1 MSADRSMGRDN
12 PMAVIHNRER
22 RLRLVFWETT
32 AGCNLECQ
40 HCRRLDVAREMMRSD
55 LSTAE
60 ALSLVDAI
68 AGMARPILVLS
79 GGEPLLRPD
88 IYAIASHAVSRGL
101 TVSLATNGT
110 LIDGA
115 VARRIRAT
123 GILRCAVSLD
133 GATAATHDVFRRQ
146 LGAFHRA
153 LEGIAAL
160 RGAGCEV
167 QINTTIAQHNEHELR
182 GIYDLAVGI
191 GAVALHCFMLVPVGC
206 GLAIAE
212 DQMLSP
218 ARYEEVLN
226 DIYGLA
232 REGRLHVKATCA
244 PHYYRVIRQRA
255 KREGRPLHLATDGM
269 AAMTKGC
276 LAGTAVCFISHKG
289 EVFPCGYLP
298 VEAGHIRRERFA
310 DIWERSP
317 VFARLR
323 DPDLLGGKCGPC
335 EFKMV
340 CAGCRA
346 RAYAATGDFLAEEP
360 FCAYQPRRGGRPRP
374 RDAWGVGAS
383 GNAGG
388 AGGGG

>member
-1 MSADRSMGRDN
+1 MPPEHPAGPGS
-12 PMAVIHNRER
+12 PMAVIHNREHQ
-22 RLRLVFWETT
+22 LRLVFWETT
-32 AGCNLECQ
+32 AGCNLECK
-40 HCRRLDVAREMMRSD
+40 HCRRLEVARELMRSD

-68 AGMARPILVLS
+68 AVLGRPILVLS

-88 IYAIASHAVSRGL
+88 IYDIARHGVRRGL
-101 TVSLATNGT
+101 PVSLATNGT
-110 LIDGA
+110 LIDHA
-115 VARRIRAT
+115 VARQIRAA
-123 GILRCAVSLD
+123 GIVRCAVSLD

-146 LGAFHRA
+146 LGAFHQA
-153 LEGIAAL
+153 LEGIGAL
-160 RGAGCEV
+160 RAAGCDV

-182 GIYDLAVGI
+182 GIYDLAVGV

-226 DIYGLA
+226 DIYDLA

-255 KREGRPLHLATDGM
+255 KRDGRELHLATDGM

-276 LAGTAVCFISHKG
+276 LAGSAVCFISHKG

-298 VEAGHIRRERFA
+298 VEAGHVRRERFA

-323 DPDLLGGKCGPC
+323 DADLLGGKCGPC
-335 EFKMV
+335 EFKTV

-360 FCAYQPRRGGRPRP
+360 FCAYQPRRQEGHPPGARGMDGRT
-374 RDAWGVGAS
+374 S
-383 GNAGG
+383 G
-388 AGGGG
+388 

>member
-1 MSADRSMGRDN
+1 
-12 PMAVIHNRER
+12 MAVIHNREH

-32 AGCNLECQ
+32 AGCNLECK
-40 HCRRLDVAREMMRSD
+40 HCRRLDVAREMMRDD
-55 LSTAE
+55 LSTGE
-60 ALSLVDAI
+60 ALALVDAI
-68 AGMARPILVLS
+68 AGLGGPILVLS

-88 IYAIASHAVSRGL
+88 IYAIARHAAGRGL

-110 LIDGA
+110 LVDRE
-115 VARRIRAT
+115 VARQIRAT

-160 RGAGCEV
+160 RAAGCEI
-167 QINTTIAQHNEHELR
+167 QINTTVARHNEHELR
-182 GIYDLAVGI
+182 AIYDLAVGI
-191 GAVALHCFMLVPVGC
+191 GAVALHYFMLVPVGC
-206 GLAIAE
+206 GLALRE
-212 DQMLSP
+212 DQMLSAP
-218 ARYEEVLN
+218 RYEEVLH
-226 DIYGLA
+226 DVYDLA
-232 REGRLHVKATCA
+232 TEGRLHIKATCA

-255 KREGRPLHLATDGM
+255 KGDGRPLHLATDGM

-276 LAGTAVCFISHKG
+276 LAGSAVCFVSHKG

-298 VEAGHIRRERFA
+298 VEAGHVRRQAFA
-310 DIWERSP
+310 DIWKHSP

-335 EFKMV
+335 EFKTV

-346 RAYAATGDFLAEEP
+346 RAYADTGDYLAEEP
-360 FCAYQPRRGGRPRP
+360 FCAYQPRRR
-374 RDAWGVGAS
+374 
-383 GNAGG
+383 
-388 AGGGG
+388 

>member
-1 MSADRSMGRDN
+1 MPPDHPAGPGS
-12 PMAVIHNRER
+12 PMAAIHNREHQ
-22 RLRLVFWETT
+22 LRLVFWETT

-40 HCRRLDVAREMMRSD
+40 HCRRLEVARELMRSD

-68 AGMARPILVLS
+68 AVLGRPILVLS

-88 IYAIASHAVSRGL
+88 IYDIARHGVRRGL
-101 TVSLATNGT
+101 PVSLATNGT
-110 LIDGA
+110 LIDHA
-115 VARRIRAT
+115 VARQIRAA
-123 GILRCAVSLD
+123 GIVRCAVSID

-146 LGAFHRA
+146 LGAFHQA
-153 LEGIAAL
+153 LEGIGAL
-160 RGAGCEV
+160 RAAGCDV
-167 QINTTIAQHNEHELR
+167 QINTTIAQHNEHEIR
-182 GIYDLAVGI
+182 GIYDLAVGV

-218 ARYEEVLN
+218 VRYEEVLN
-226 DIYGLA
+226 DIYDLA
-232 REGRLHVKATCA
+232 SEGRLHVKATCA

-255 KREGRPLHLATDGM
+255 KREGRPLQLATDGM

-276 LAGTAVCFISHKG
+276 LAGSAVCFISHKG

-323 DPDLLGGKCGPC
+323 DADLLGGKCGPC
-335 EFKMV
+335 EFKTV

-360 FCAYQPRRGGRPRP
+360 FCAYQPRRQERCPPGSRGMDGRTGG
-374 RDAWGVGAS
+374 
-383 GNAGG
+383 
-388 AGGGG
+388 